1 MSVTDFWQ
9 WRATTRLRKTAA
21 WDTLQFAANGSI
33 FVLMGEQIPV
43 LVSAAPLTVQS
54 TPHQNPWWLVLYVVV
69 IVFMLAMLRFAWVW
83 ATLRAMI
90 FSARRAV
97 PCHPRRAG
105 AWCWR
110 QHSPACAGLSR
121 WLVC

>member
-1 MSVTDFWQ
+1 MWVYLLAKSLHCSGIFAAVAAGVTMSVTDFWQ

-54 TPHQNPWWLVLYVVV
+54 TRHQNPWWQV
-69 IVFMLAMLRFAWVW
+69 ANWEEAARRFE
-83 ATLRAMI
+83 RSDQ
-90 FSARRAV
+90 SAEQVSESEGGAPRAV
-97 PCHPRRAG
+97 PA
-105 AWCWR
+105 
-110 QHSPACAGLSR
+110 
-121 WLVC
+121 